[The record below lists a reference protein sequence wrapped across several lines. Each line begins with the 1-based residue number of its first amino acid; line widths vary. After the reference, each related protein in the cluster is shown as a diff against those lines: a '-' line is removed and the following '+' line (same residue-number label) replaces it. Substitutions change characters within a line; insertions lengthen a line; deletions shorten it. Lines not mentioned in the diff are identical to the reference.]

1 MSTAIGIDLGG
12 TQIKAVLV
20 SESGEVLRRE
30 LRETEYGVDGRRFA
44 DAVRELVAALGDT
57 AAVGLSAP
65 GLAARDGRSIAS
77 MPGRLQGLEGLDWT
91 AYLHHPRPVPVSND
105 GHAALAGEAWVG
117 AARGLRDAVLLTLG
131 TGVGGAILSDGR
143 ILRGHIGRAGHFAHT
158 CLDPEGPRSIAGMP
172 GALECAIGN
181 FNVRERSEGR
191 FDSTHALIAA
201 YRTGDEF
208 ARAVWLRSIRALAC
222 AIGSFINILDPAAVI
237 FGGGIAQAGDALF
250 IPLREELAR
259 VEWRPGG
266 HVVRVIPAALGE
278 WAGAIGAAHEA
289 MEGKSQA
296 PSAKHQRSTR
306 QP

>member
-1 MSTAIGIDLGG
+1 
-12 TQIKAVLV
+12 
-20 SESGEVLRRE
+20 
-30 LRETEYGVDGRRFA
+30 
-44 DAVRELVAALGDT
+44 
-57 AAVGLSAP
+57 
-65 GLAARDGRSIAS
+65 
-77 MPGRLQGLEGLDWT
+77 
-91 AYLHHPRPVPVSND
+91 
-105 GHAALAGEAWVG
+105 
-117 AARGLRDAVLLTLG
+117 
-131 TGVGGAILSDGR
+131 
-143 ILRGHIGRAGHFAHT
+143 
-158 CLDPEGPRSIAGMP
+158 MP